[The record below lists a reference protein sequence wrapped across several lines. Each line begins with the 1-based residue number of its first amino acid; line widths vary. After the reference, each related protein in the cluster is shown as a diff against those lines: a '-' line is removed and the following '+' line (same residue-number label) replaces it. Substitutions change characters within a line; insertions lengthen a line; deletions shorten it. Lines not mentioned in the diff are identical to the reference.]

1 MRISFDLSPGERVS
15 LSLNRDNP
23 AGRVVVEP
31 LSAER
36 VAALHLPASF
46 LGGQIFRYVVP
57 QDQNDLPV
65 PREFPAAER
74 PAP

>member
-1 MRISFDLSPGERVS
+1 MRISFDLLPGEQLS
-15 LSLNRDNP
+15 LSLAPREGP
-23 AGRVVVEP
+23 VVVEP
-31 LSAER
+31 LSAEL

-46 LGGQIFRYVVP
+46 LGGQIFRCAEVP
-57 QDQNDLPV
+57 DRNDLPV